1 LKGPAFIE
9 RWIYGKKIDMTQIV
23 ALDPEKYIIFYS
35 CDEQGSLGYRRQGV
49 FISVRDP
56 MME

>member
-1 LKGPAFIE
+1 
-9 RWIYGKKIDMTQIV
+9 MTQIV

-35 CDEQGSLGYRRQGV
+35 CDERGSLGYRRQGV

>member
-1 LKGPAFIE
+1 
-9 RWIYGKKIDMTQIV
+9 MTQIV
-23 ALDPEKYIIFYS
+23 ALDPQKYIIFYS